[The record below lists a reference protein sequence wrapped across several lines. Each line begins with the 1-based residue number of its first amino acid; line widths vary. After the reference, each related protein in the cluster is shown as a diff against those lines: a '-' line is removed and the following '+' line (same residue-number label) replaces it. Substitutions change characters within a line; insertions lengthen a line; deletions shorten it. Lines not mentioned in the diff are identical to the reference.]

1 MVANDK
7 SNPNSCKVRKAKVGG
22 YRDYFEDKQKQ
33 ALNQLVLDR
42 LGVSLAMSLRRIPAT
57 RPPAPDLSGGCH
69 CNTSDI

>member
-42 LGVSLAMSLRRIPAT
+42 LGSIFGYEFT
-57 RPPAPDLSGGCH
+57 PDSGDQ
-69 CNTSDI
+69 TASA